1 MLRNIL
7 TFATLIPTLIALTPQ
22 AIAQPP
28 QPTFNT
34 NEQGRITSIEKLVI
48 PDHGTYRV
56 TFHSGTYGEHF
67 TETPTFFGDP
77 DSARAAAEAISTAL
91 GTDKAIAES
100 SSVRASDGFRI
111 PYDETTRRGSPF
123 INYIGEGIGFSPTPG
138 IDHQQRQTKS
148 NRCDRHRRRKHV
160 SYRVLGEVYPGQL
173 KRPRQELTKHQ

>member
-138 IDHQQRQTKS
+138 IDTISSGRQSPTVAIGIGAES
-148 NRCDRHRRRKHV
+148 TFHIV
-160 SYRVLGEVYPGQL
+160 SWAKFTPVN
-173 KRPRQELTKHQ
+173 